1 MIYIMYALLVAA
13 MTQGLIMIIVDPKS
27 RLYRRAFN
35 IVKVVTCFILLL
47 LILMIASHE
56 Y

>member
-1 MIYIMYALLVAA
+1 MYALLVVT
-13 MTQGLIMIIVDPKS
+13 MTQGLIMSVVDPKS
-27 RLYRRAFN
+27 RLYRRAFS
-35 IVKVVTCFILLL
+35 IVQVLVAFIFLL